1 MMVRT
6 RHWVRRWLAA
16 AFAPWILLH
25 PNSPGQARERGA
37 SSNGFSE
44 MKPHLKRL
52 AGVLALAAVYFCAGK
67 LGLLLAFVN
76 ASVSPVWPP
85 TGIAL
90 AALLMWG
97 YRLWPGIFLGA
108 FLVNFTTTGTPVA
121 DLGIAAGNTL
131 EALLGAWLVNRYVH
145 GVKAFDRAYDI
156 FKFVLLAGMVS
167 TAVSAT
173 FGATTLCLWREARWE
188 QYPAIWST
196 WWLGDMLGALIVA
209 PLLLIWVTQPFSRP
223 KLNRLVEGSG
233 MVLVVVVLGL
243 ILFLDAIPGSQF
255 KYLAILPLL
264 WAAFRFGQRGAIT
277 SATALSVIAL
287 WGTLHGVG
295 PFVASDANKSLL
307 LFQAFVST
315 MTVMVLVVAAAVSE
329 RDRFERRLQI
339 KDVVRR
345 VLAESSTLKE
355 AAPKII
361 QGLCETG
368 GWDSGAIWSVDRGA
382 NELYC
387 VEFWRRP
394 SMEVSEFEA
403 ISRQC
408 TFAPGIGLPGR
419 VWSNGEPAWIRD
431 VTRDGNF
438 PRSPLAQKEGL
449 HTAFCFPIKLGDLVL
464 GVVEC
469 FSRQVREP
477 DEDFL
482 RMLDDIGRQLG
493 QFIAAR
499 RAEEARLD
507 LLRRMQASLA
517 RTELAKAEVEKQLAQ
532 RRQVEEALGRWATAP
547 LSGEARSGL
556 WRFGVAAAATGCA
569 LLLRLLFD
577 PVLED
582 KLTLVTAY
590 GAVAFAAWYG
600 GRGAAFFA
608 CAATYLGAGWLFIEP
623 RYRLHFSPGNL
634 AGLSLYLVS
643 CFIVISISEAMRRAQ
658 RHAHASAGLAV
669 ARQREVEAEMEER
682 QRAEQAVRE
691 REQQTQR
698 ELEDMR
704 RLQVLSH
711 RLAQTVDMRS
721 LLEQVLDA
729 AIAVTRAERGNVHL
743 IDLQSGALKVVAQRG
758 FQEPF
763 VDLFAELHRGEAAFG
778 KAAQRGDRILFEDV
792 LSSELFAGSPVQ
804 QVLLDAGVRSVQSIP
819 LPSRSGQ
826 LMGIIS
832 TYSNQP
838 RPPELRQVQVLDLL
852 ARQAADFIERCRT
865 DETLRQNEERMRIIL
880 DTALDAVITIDGQG
894 RIVSWNPQAEKTFG
908 WSPAEA
914 VGKKLTDTII
924 PPHFREPHDRGLRRY
939 FETGFGP
946 LLNKRLEMTAL
957 HRDGREFPVELAI
970 APVVVEDEVYFS
982 AFVRDITERKRAE
995 ERLRLVVEAAP
1006 NAMIMV
1012 GPDGCIAMVN
1022 AQAEKLFGYE
1032 RTELVGKVMDMLV
1045 PERFHARH
1053 PGMRHGFFAEPQT
1066 RPMGAGR
1073 DLYGRRK
1080 DGSEVAIETGLSP
1093 IQTAEGPFVLASIV
1107 DITERKRAEERLL
1120 RFNAELESR
1129 VEEHTAELTETT
1141 AQLRTTLR
1149 EREVLLQEIHH
1160 RVKNNLQIVASLLS
1174 LQSGSIRDPQMAA
1187 HFQESQERIRSMAL
1201 IHEKLYQSESLARV
1215 DLADYVKSLV
1225 GILLRTY
1232 ATAGNVDLQ
1241 VRLDPAFVSID
1252 TAVPVGLLLNEL
1264 LTNALK
1270 YAFPKGRKG
1279 CLLVEL
1285 EAKPDGQYV
1294 VRVEDDGVG
1303 LGPDFQLEQAN
1314 TLGMRLVR
1322 MLAKQLDAELSFRSG
1337 SGHTTFDIRFQELA
1351 AKSA

>member
-1 MMVRT
+1 
-6 RHWVRRWLAA
+6 
-16 AFAPWILLH
+16 
-25 PNSPGQARERGA
+25 
-37 SSNGFSE
+37 
-44 MKPHLKRL
+44 
-52 AGVLALAAVYFCAGK
+52 
-67 LGLLLAFVN
+67 
-76 ASVSPVWPP
+76 
-85 TGIAL
+85 
-90 AALLMWG
+90 
-97 YRLWPGIFLGA
+97 
-108 FLVNFTTTGTPVA
+108 
-121 DLGIAAGNTL
+121 
-131 EALLGAWLVNRYVH
+131 
-145 GVKAFDRAYDI
+145 
-156 FKFVLLAGMVS
+156 MVS

-196 WWLGDMLGALIVA
+196 WWLGDMLGALMVA

-223 KLNRLVEGSG
+223 KLNRLVEGAG
-233 MVLVVVVLGL
+233 MVSVVVVLGL

-277 SATALSVIAL
+277 SAAALSLIAL

-315 MTVMVLVVAAAVSE
+315 ITVMVLVVAAAVSE

-339 KDVVRR
+339 KGAVRQ
-345 VLAESSTLKE
+345 VLAETSTLKE

-361 QGLCETG
+361 EVLCETG
-368 GWDSGAIWSVDRGA
+368 GWDSGAIWGVDRRA

-387 VEFWRRP
+387 VEFWRRL

-403 ISRQC
+403 ITRQR

-431 VTRDGNF
+431 VARDGNF
-438 PRSPLAQKEGL
+438 PRAPLAQKEGL

-577 PVLED
+577 PILED
-582 KLTLVTAY
+582 QLTLVTAY
-590 GAVAFAAWYG
+590 GAVAFAAWCG

-608 CAATYLGAGWLFIEP
+608 CAATYLGASWLFFEP
-623 RYRLHFSPGNL
+623 RYTLHFSPGNL

-682 QRAEQAVRE
+682 KRAERAVRE
-691 REQQTQR
+691 RAQQTQC

-743 IDLQSGALKVVAQRG
+743 IDLQSGALKVIAQRG

-763 VDLFAELHRGEAAFG
+763 VDLFAELHRGQAAFG
-778 KAAQRGDRILFEDV
+778 KAAQRGDRILFEDGAIHT
-792 LSSELFAGSPVQ
+792 LA
-804 QVLLDAGVRSVQSIP
+804 
-819 LPSRSGQ
+819 
-826 LMGIIS
+826 
-832 TYSNQP
+832 QP
-838 RPPELRQVQVLDLL
+838 
-852 ARQAADFIERCRT
+852 
-865 DETLRQNEERMRIIL
+865 
-880 DTALDAVITIDGQG
+880 
-894 RIVSWNPQAEKTFG
+894 
-908 WSPAEA
+908 
-914 VGKKLTDTII
+914 
-924 PPHFREPHDRGLRRY
+924 
-939 FETGFGP
+939 FGP
-946 LLNKRLEMTAL
+946 V
-957 HRDGREFPVELAI
+957 D
-970 APVVVEDEVYFS
+970 
-982 AFVRDITERKRAE
+982 
-995 ERLRLVVEAAP
+995 
-1006 NAMIMV
+1006 
-1012 GPDGCIAMVN
+1012 
-1022 AQAEKLFGYE
+1022 
-1032 RTELVGKVMDMLV
+1032 
-1045 PERFHARH
+1045 RH
-1053 PGMRHGFFAEPQT
+1053 NL
-1066 RPMGAGR
+1066 
-1073 DLYGRRK
+1073 D
-1080 DGSEVAIETGLSP
+1080 
-1093 IQTAEGPFVLASIV
+1093 VL
-1107 DITERKRAEERLL
+1107 
-1120 RFNAELESR
+1120 
-1129 VEEHTAELTETT
+1129 
-1141 AQLRTTLR
+1141 
-1149 EREVLLQEIHH
+1149 
-1160 RVKNNLQIVASLLS
+1160 
-1174 LQSGSIRDPQMAA
+1174 
-1187 HFQESQERIRSMAL
+1187 
-1201 IHEKLYQSESLARV
+1201 
-1215 DLADYVKSLV
+1215 
-1225 GILLRTY
+1225 
-1232 ATAGNVDLQ
+1232 
-1241 VRLDPAFVSID
+1241 
-1252 TAVPVGLLLNEL
+1252 
-1264 LTNALK
+1264 
-1270 YAFPKGRKG
+1270 
-1279 CLLVEL
+1279 
-1285 EAKPDGQYV
+1285 
-1294 VRVEDDGVG
+1294 
-1303 LGPDFQLEQAN
+1303 
-1314 TLGMRLVR
+1314 
-1322 MLAKQLDAELSFRSG
+1322 
-1337 SGHTTFDIRFQELA
+1337 
-1351 AKSA
+1351 

>member
-52 AGVLALAAVYFCAGK
+52 AGVLVLAAIYFCAGK
-67 LGLLLAFVN
+67 LGLLLAFFN

-108 FLVNFTTTGTPVA
+108 FLVNFTTAGTPVA
-121 DLGIAAGNTL
+121 DPGIAAGNTL

-145 GVKAFDRAYDI
+145 GVKAFDRAFDI
-156 FKFVLLAGMVS
+156 FKFVLVAGMVS

-173 FGATTLCLWREARWE
+173 LGATSLCLGHEARWE
-188 QYPAIWST
+188 QYPVIWST
-196 WWLGDMLGALIVA
+196 WWLGDMLGVLIVA

-223 KLNRLVEGSG
+223 KLNRLVEGGG
-233 MVLVVVVLGL
+233 MVSAVVVVGL
-243 ILFLDAIPGSQF
+243 ILFLHAIPGSQF

-277 SATALSVIAL
+277 SSAALSLIAL

-295 PFVASDANKSLL
+295 PFVASGANKSLL
-307 LFQAFVST
+307 LFQVFVST

-493 QFIAAR
+493 QFIVGR
-499 RAEEARLD
+499 QAEEAQLN
-507 LLRRMQASLA
+507 LLRHLRAALA
-517 RTELAKAEVEKQLAQ
+517 RAELAKAEVEKQLAQ

-547 LSGEARSGL
+547 LPGDARSWL
-556 WRFGVAAAATGCA
+556 WGFGVATAATGCA

-577 PVLED
+577 PILED
-582 KLTLVTAY
+582 KLSLVTAY
-590 GAVAFAAWYG
+590 GAVA
-600 GRGAAFFA
+600 
-608 CAATYLGAGWLFIEP
+608 
-623 RYRLHFSPGNL
+623 L
-634 AGLSLYLVS
+634 A
-643 CFIVISISEAMRRAQ
+643 
-658 RHAHASAGLAV
+658 
-669 ARQREVEAEMEER
+669 ER
-682 QRAEQAVRE
+682 AVRE
-691 REQQTQR
+691 RAQQTQC

-743 IDLQSGALKVVAQRG
+743 IDLQSGALKVIAQRG

-763 VDLFAELHRGEAAFG
+763 VDLFAELHRGQAAFG
-778 KAAQRGDRILFEDV
+778 KAVQRSDRILFEDV

-804 QVLLDAGVRSVQSIP
+804 ESLLDAAVRGVQSIR
-819 LPSRSGQ
+819 LLSRSC
-826 LMGIIS
+826 
-832 TYSNQP
+832 
-838 RPPELRQVQVLDLL
+838 V
-852 ARQAADFIERCRT
+852 
-865 DETLRQNEERMRIIL
+865 
-880 DTALDAVITIDGQG
+880 
-894 RIVSWNPQAEKTFG
+894 
-908 WSPAEA
+908 
-914 VGKKLTDTII
+914 
-924 PPHFREPHDRGLRRY
+924 
-939 FETGFGP
+939 
-946 LLNKRLEMTAL
+946 
-957 HRDGREFPVELAI
+957 
-970 APVVVEDEVYFS
+970 
-982 AFVRDITERKRAE
+982 
-995 ERLRLVVEAAP
+995 
-1006 NAMIMV
+1006 
-1012 GPDGCIAMVN
+1012 
-1022 AQAEKLFGYE
+1022 
-1032 RTELVGKVMDMLV
+1032 
-1045 PERFHARH
+1045 
-1053 PGMRHGFFAEPQT
+1053 
-1066 RPMGAGR
+1066 
-1073 DLYGRRK
+1073 
-1080 DGSEVAIETGLSP
+1080 
-1093 IQTAEGPFVLASIV
+1093 
-1107 DITERKRAEERLL
+1107 
-1120 RFNAELESR
+1120 
-1129 VEEHTAELTETT
+1129 
-1141 AQLRTTLR
+1141 
-1149 EREVLLQEIHH
+1149 
-1160 RVKNNLQIVASLLS
+1160 
-1174 LQSGSIRDPQMAA
+1174 
-1187 HFQESQERIRSMAL
+1187 
-1201 IHEKLYQSESLARV
+1201 
-1215 DLADYVKSLV
+1215 
-1225 GILLRTY
+1225 
-1232 ATAGNVDLQ
+1232 
-1241 VRLDPAFVSID
+1241 
-1252 TAVPVGLLLNEL
+1252 
-1264 LTNALK
+1264 
-1270 YAFPKGRKG
+1270 
-1279 CLLVEL
+1279 
-1285 EAKPDGQYV
+1285 
-1294 VRVEDDGVG
+1294 
-1303 LGPDFQLEQAN
+1303 
-1314 TLGMRLVR
+1314 
-1322 MLAKQLDAELSFRSG
+1322 
-1337 SGHTTFDIRFQELA
+1337 
-1351 AKSA
+1351 